1 MLEELSLYGKV
12 YENYD
17 LVNNNTYRI
26 NSICKY
32 FVLPDSINSLQNLM
46 KYIKEKEQKYFIIG
60 NGSNVILDRD
70 LEEYLVIS
78 LSQLNAI
85 EVHKEYNMIYAEA
98 GAMLPKIAAIAI
110 ESSLTG
116 IEFAIGIPGTL
127 GGSIYGNAGAYN
139 CQLLDY
145 VSSVTILD
153 ENFDIITLNYENI
166 TYGYRTSMFKEKK
179 NCIIVSAKLY
189 LKEGNK
195 EESLKVVQERR
206 LRRSM
211 TQPLEYPSAGSV
223 FRNPV
228 GDAAGRL
235 IEICG
240 LKGYSI
246 GGAEISNKHANFII
260 NKGNATSEDVIELIN
275 LVHDTVLE
283 KTGVDLIKEQEYI
296 K

>member
-1 MLEELSLYGKV
+1 MFEELSLYGKV
-12 YENYD
+12 LENYD
-17 LVNNNTYRI
+17 LVNNNTYRVS
-26 NSICKY
+26 SICKY
-32 FVLPDSINSLQNLM
+32 FVLPSSISDLQNLM
-46 KYIKEKEQKYFIIG
+46 RYLKETKFKYFIIG
-60 NGSNVILDRD
+60 NGSNVILNSN
-70 LEEYLVIS
+70 LEEYVVIS
-78 LSQLNAI
+78 LSSLNAI

-98 GAMLPKIAAIAI
+98 GAMLPKIATISI

-116 IEFAIGIPGTL
+116 LEFAIGIPGTL
-127 GGSIYGNAGAYN
+127 GGSIVSNAGAYN

-153 ENFDIITLNYENI
+153 DNFDIITLDYENI

-179 NCIIVSAKLY
+179 NCIIVAAKLF

-195 EESLKVVQERR
+195 DESLKVVKDRKQ
-206 LRRSM
+206 RRSM

-235 IEICG
+235 IELCG
-240 LKGYSI
+240 LKGKCI
-246 GGAEISNKHANFII
+246 GGAEISNKHANFIV
-260 NKGNATSEDVIELIN
+260 NKGHATSEDIIKLIN

>member
-17 LVNNNTYRI
+17 LVNNNTYRV

-32 FVLPDSINSLQNLM
+32 FILPSSISDLQNLM
-46 KYIKEKEQKYFIIG
+46 KYLKENEQKYFIIG
-60 NGSNVILDRD
+60 NGSNVILDSD
-70 LEEYLVIS
+70 LEEYIVIS

-85 EVHKEYNMIYAEA
+85 EVHKEYNMIYAES
-98 GAMLPKIAAIAI
+98 GAMLPKIATISI
-110 ESSLTG
+110 ENSLTG
-116 IEFAIGIPGTL
+116 LEFAIGIPGTL

-153 ENFDIITLNYENI
+153 ENFELVTIDHEEI
-166 TYGYRTSMFKEKK
+166 TYGYRTSLFKEKK
-179 NCIIVSAKLY
+179 NLIIVSAKLF

-195 EESLKVVQERR
+195 EESLKVINDRKERR
-206 LRRSM
+206 IS

-235 IEICG
+235 IEICD

-260 NKGNATSEDVIELIN
+260 NKGNATSENVIELIN

>member
-32 FVLPDSINSLQNLM
+32 FVLPSSISDLQNLM
-46 KYIKEKEQKYFIIG
+46 KYLKEKEQKYFIIG
-60 NGSNVILDRD
+60 NGSNVILDGN
-70 LEEYLVIS
+70 LEEYVFIS
-78 LSQLNAI
+78 LSFLNAI

-98 GAMLPKIAAIAI
+98 GAMLPKIASISI

-116 IEFAIGIPGTL
+116 LEFAIGIPGTL

-153 ENFDIITLNYENI
+153 ENFDIITLDYENI

-211 TQPLEYPSAGSV
+211 TQPLEYPSAGSI

-260 NKGNATSEDVIELIN
+260 NKGNATSEDVIELIS

>member
-32 FVLPDSINSLQNLM
+32 FVLPSSISDLQNLM
-46 KYIKEKEQKYFIIG
+46 KYLKEKEQKYFIIG
-60 NGSNVILDRD
+60 NGSNVILDGN
-70 LEEYLVIS
+70 LEEYVFIS
-78 LSQLNAI
+78 LSLLNAI

-98 GAMLPKIAAIAI
+98 GAMLPKIASISI

-116 IEFAIGIPGTL
+116 LEFAIGIPGTL

-153 ENFDIITLNYENI
+153 ENFDIITLDYENI

-211 TQPLEYPSAGSV
+211 TQPLEYPSAGSI